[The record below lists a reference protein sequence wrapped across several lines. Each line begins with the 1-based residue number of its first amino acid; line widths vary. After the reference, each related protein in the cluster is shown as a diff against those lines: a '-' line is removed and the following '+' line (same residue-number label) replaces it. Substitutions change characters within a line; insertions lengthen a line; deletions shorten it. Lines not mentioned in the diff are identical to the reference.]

1 MSSAK
6 WQQFYLGLN
15 VLAPNR
21 GHAIIWTC
29 DDFTDTCVSPF
40 ACDQSG
46 IATLPRLC
54 ECTTILWS
62 GRLPSGRLIT
72 CKRFEIFS
80 CNQAALNDPVHLFR
94 HTYLSSGVIDTDRG
108 NIHAKGEGQK
118 SRSQRSKQILPQ
130 YGQVQTI
137 TPVWIHIWLTNYA
150 QSLKQPRKCALL
162 FFKVICE
169 ISRSHRQI
177 WEIW

>member
-46 IATLPRLC
+46 RAHKCFWNVPAL
-54 ECTTILWS
+54 ILM
-62 GRLPSGRLIT
+62 PSAEYI
-72 CKRFEIFS
+72 
-80 CNQAALNDPVHLFR
+80 
-94 HTYLSSGVIDTDRG
+94 
-108 NIHAKGEGQK
+108 
-118 SRSQRSKQILPQ
+118 
-130 YGQVQTI
+130 
-137 TPVWIHIWLTNYA
+137 
-150 QSLKQPRKCALL
+150 
-162 FFKVICE
+162 
-169 ISRSHRQI
+169 RQ
-177 WEIW
+177 